1 MNPSSFILLCSTQI
15 ILNKSLRTLLISI
28 AKKKKKDYFFL
39 LMVCPRV
46 MQESLSYSKKQ
57 NGDLDYSAFT
67 IWFSEENST
76 GRCLSPSQFCR
87 QCNMS

>member
-1 MNPSSFILLCSTQI
+1 
-15 ILNKSLRTLLISI
+15 
-28 AKKKKKDYFFL
+28 
-39 LMVCPRV
+39 MVCQRV

-57 NGDLDYSAFT
+57 NGDLGYSPST